1 MTETLTLIVWYNNKY
16 ASLGKKKFWLMIT
29 IKAFVNGQFEK
40 KKFNITFIKK
50 YKKLLKNQLYFSCP
64 IKNF

>member
-1 MTETLTLIVWYNNKY
+1 M
-16 ASLGKKKFWLMIT
+16 ST
-29 IKAFVNGQFEK
+29 IKAFVNEQFEK

-50 YKKLLKNQLYFSCP
+50 YKKLLKNQLYFSFP